1 MSSFVFQPVWI
12 RLVGMVLGAKETQNL
27 TEKYLNNDL
36 DLGGKVVQKSFT
48 LFKKLNLKC
57 YFKKG

>member
-1 MSSFVFQPVWI
+1 
-12 RLVGMVLGAKETQNL
+12 MVLGAKETQNL